1 MNIILKSGDSLTV
14 AENATAFEV
23 AQAISEGLAR
33 IRQNGKW
40 GFIDKLD
47 IIVVP
52 FNYDRIQCSDVF
64 ILGEQNYKTFIIA
77 NPYYNKVIQL
87 DKVYYLVS
95 SHRIG

>member
-1 MNIILKSGDSLTV
+1 MYGFIDNWGKIAIPFKYDNFCGFCRGLV
-14 AENATAFEV
+14 AVE
-23 AQAISEGLAR
+23 
-33 IRQNGKW
+33 QNGKW